1 MATRPDDLRLS
12 LAEFLD
18 WDDGTDTRYELI
30 DGQVLAMAPPS
41 PRDGALTAQLAR
53 LIGNGLRPPCRVIV
67 EAGIVTPDRP
77 NTYLQADLAVSCRPL
92 NQQERHIPEP
102 ILVVEVVSPSTV
114 RHDRGVKVDRYRE
127 LESVQEILLA
137 ASEERRVQLWRREG
151 ERWSVEDVIGDATA
165 RLESLALVIPLA
177 DLYAGL

>member
-1 MATRPDDLRLS
+1 MATQPADLRMT

-30 DGQVLAMAPPS
+30 DGRVAAMAPPN
-41 PRDGALTAQLAR
+41 PRHSAVTGRLAR
-53 LIGNGLRPPCRVIV
+53 LIGNALKPPCEVFI

-77 NTYLQADLAVSCRPL
+77 DTYLQADLAVSCRPL
-92 NQQERHIPEP
+92 DQHQRDVAEP
-102 ILVVEVVSPSTV
+102 VLVVEVESPGTV

-127 LESVQEILLA
+127 LASVQEILLV
-137 ASEERRVQLWRREG
+137 ASQERRLQLWRRQG
-151 ERWSVEDVIGDATA
+151 GHWSVEDVIGDAIL
-165 RLESLALVIPLA
+165 RLESCALTIPLA

>member
-1 MATRPDDLRLS
+1 
-12 LAEFLD
+12 
-18 WDDGTDTRYELI
+18 
-30 DGQVLAMAPPS
+30 
-41 PRDGALTAQLAR
+41 
-53 LIGNGLRPPCRVIV
+53 VIV
-67 EAGIVTPDRP
+67 EAGIVTPDRQ

>member
-1 MATRPDDLRLS
+1 MATQPADLRMT

-30 DGQVLAMAPPS
+30 DGHVLAMAPPS
-41 PRDGALTAQLAR
+41 PRHSVMAGQLAR
-53 LIGNGLRPPCRVIV
+53 IIGNALKAPCHVFV

-77 NTYLQADLAVSCRPL
+77 DSYLQADLAVSCRPL
-92 NQQERHIPEP
+92 DEQEHYLAEP
-102 ILVVEVVSPSTV
+102 ILVVEVELPGTV

-127 LESVQEILLA
+127 LPSVQEILLVA
-137 ASEERRVQLWRREG
+137 TQERRVQLWRRQG
-151 ERWSVEDVIGDATA
+151 ERWSVEDVIGDATL
-165 RLESLALVIPLA
+165 RLESCPLAIPLA